1 MSGKQI
7 VIKVG
12 MEAPG
17 DLPSLQQIIFNDP
30 HEALR
35 VAQEL
40 LTGAQNALNRDIHTE
55 AGIRIMI
62 SGKAD
67 IAD

>member
-1 MSGKQI
+1 MHCHRIKNKFGHWNMSEKQI

-12 MEAPG
+12 NDDAG
-17 DLPSLQQIIFNDP
+17 NLPSLQQIIFNDP

-40 LTGAQNALNRDIHTE
+40 PFNDWVFSCECI
-55 AGIRIMI
+55 I
-62 SGKAD
+62 D
-67 IAD
+67 